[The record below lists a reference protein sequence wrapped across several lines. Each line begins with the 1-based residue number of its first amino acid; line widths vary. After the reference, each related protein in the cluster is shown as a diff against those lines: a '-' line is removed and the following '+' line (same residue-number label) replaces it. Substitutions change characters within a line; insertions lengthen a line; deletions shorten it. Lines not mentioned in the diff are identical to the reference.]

1 MTEQYRVCTRCV
13 MDTTVTDIRF
23 DEEGICNYCSEFY
36 RSIERMH
43 KLGEEQR
50 KEFLEILL
58 KKIRDNGKN
67 KEYDCILGVS
77 GGLDSS
83 YTLYS
88 AKKLGLKPLAVHLD
102 NGWDSELAVS
112 NIEKLVKSLDVDL
125 YTHVINW
132 EEFKDLQI
140 AFFKANVVDIEMLT
154 DHAIQTLLY
163 RIAKDRGL
171 KYIVT
176 GTNVA
181 SEGMRLPQGWIHLKM
196 DAKNIR
202 SIYKRFGNGIKIET
216 FPLMGLA
223 EYAIQILVRGI
234 TWTSFPDFIYYKK
247 DEAIQTLKKETGW
260 RPYEKKHY
268 ESVFTR
274 FYQGYILPKKFHI
287 DKRRMHYSS
296 LICSGQMTR
305 EAVLELLKK
314 EPYDD
319 PLLLIEDKEFV
330 LKKLGFDDKEFE
342 QYINSPALPHTAY
355 SNDAWILSHL
365 MLAARIIRKSFLHL

>member
-1 MTEQYRVCTRCV
+1 MIEEYRVCSRCV

-50 KEFLEILL
+50 KESLEILL

-181 SEGMRLPQGWIHLKM
+181 SEGMRLPPGWIHLKM
-196 DAKNIR
+196 DARNIR
-202 SIYKRFGNGIKIET
+202 SIYKRFENGIKIET

-223 EYAIQILVRGI
+223 EYAIHLLVRGI
-234 TWTSFPDFIYYKK
+234 TWISFPDFIDYRK
-247 DEAIQTLKKETGW
+247 DEAIQTLNSETGW

-274 FYQGYILPKKFHI
+274 FYQGYILPKKFYI

-296 LICSGQMTR
+296 LICSGQTTR
-305 EAVLELLKK
+305 EAVLELLEK

-342 QYINSPALPHTAY
+342 QYINSPTLPHTAY